1 MTNRYRLSGTVDE
14 AHLSS
19 VIGAFS
25 AAGLRVDYDPEI
37 TLSLLTKFNAFPAAQ
52 SQSVQQADAIHA
64 MHPPAKR
71 RQTKR
76 AARHN
81 GGEWPAKGSI
91 YDIVLQSIQ
100 TEPKTPT
107 ALREILK
114 SGGFSPGS
122 VNSAL
127 GRLEKANRVKRGDGG
142 WIAA

>member
-52 SQSVQQADAIHA
+52 SQSVQQTEALKA
-64 MHPPAKR
+64 PVKR
-71 RQTKR
+71 RQMKR
-76 AARHN
+76 VARHN

-91 YDIVLQSIQ
+91 YDVVLQSIQ

-107 ALREILK
+107 QLRAVLEAD
-114 SGGFSPGS
+114 GFRGGS

-127 GRLEKANRVKRGDGG
+127 GRLEKANRIRRGLEGG